1 MSTLAEII
9 RTARQADRLLTEGSL
24 RSLLGGSDSRR
35 YGLVNRALK
44 DGSLI
49 RIKRGLYTLS
59 PDYRTSPPHPFA
71 VAQGI
76 VPGSY
81 VSLETA
87 LAHYGWIPEAV
98 FETASIAPG
107 RKSSEWDHETMG
119 RFGFYPLALQPYGFL
134 RQVDRVEIGG
144 QTALL
149 ARPHRALMDLVAR
162 RKLPWQGLEWLVE
175 SLRIELQHLGNIR
188 LKDLDA
194 LKTVYKQKLPNLFL
208 RELRTAVADLK
219 GTKR

>member
-1 MSTLAEII
+1 MSSLADIV
-9 RTARQADRLLTEGSL
+9 RTAGQADRLLTEGSL
-24 RSLLGGSDSRR
+24 EGLLGGSDGRR

-59 PDYRTSPPHPFA
+59 PDYRAHPPHPFA

-87 LAHYGWIPEAV
+87 LAHHGWIPEAV
-98 FETASIAPG
+98 FETASIVPG

-119 RFGFYPLALQPYGFL
+119 RFSFYPLALQPYGFL
-134 RQVDRVEIGG
+134 RQVDRVEVGG

-162 RKLPWQGLEWLVE
+162 RKLPWEGLEWLAE
-175 SLRIELQHLGNIR
+175 GLRIDHQSLRTIR
-188 LKDLDA
+188 LKDVDA
-194 LKTVYKQKLPNLFL
+194 LTTVYKQKLPNFFL

-219 GTKR
+219 ETKQ